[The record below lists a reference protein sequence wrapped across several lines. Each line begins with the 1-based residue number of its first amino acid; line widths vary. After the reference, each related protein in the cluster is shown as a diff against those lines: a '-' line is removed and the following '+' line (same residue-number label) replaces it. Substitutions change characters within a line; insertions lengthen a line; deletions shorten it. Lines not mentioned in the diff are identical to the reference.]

1 MLLFIYKKHFHFLL
15 KLQQW
20 RRRPTVDPEAVEKDR
35 NEALAQ
41 QAKHLHG
48 YLSVYGFLCVL
59 PWRRFAGAGS
69 VSELEYRSW
78 GNVAGWCWA
87 VVVFG
92 NQPSVDSSYTAS
104 PALNWGGYGDAPTHT
119 HSFIFTDRQKTHT
132 SAAWKSD
139 FQYWWS
145 TMTSP
150 KLSINMTRQSLQ
162 RDSYRRCS
170 CTCLRPENMKASDG
184 STAISTSCTRAVLFS
199 MW

>member
-119 HSFIFTDRQKTHT
+119 HTVLYLQIDRKHTQVLHENQIFSTDEARWHHQNCP
-132 SAAWKSD
+132 SIWPV
-139 FQYWWS
+139 
-145 TMTSP
+145 SP
-150 KLSINMTRQSLQ
+150 
-162 RDSYRRCS
+162 YRRRS